1 MDYQLFHL
9 INQLAG
15 HSALLDSIMRTIA
28 NYGPVVFILPL
39 LYVWFRNGVEGKKA
53 ALLALASMGIA
64 LLIGQVI
71 GHIYFRPRPFAS
83 HEVNLLVGRSADAS
97 FPSDHAT
104 FSFAIAWVL
113 WFQDRRVGWVS
124 LALGTIIAFS
134 RVFVGTHYPLDV
146 FGGAM
151 LGLGTGLLMWKSR
164 RLLDPVTSL
173 LVAIAA
179 RLHL

>member
-1 MDYQLFHL
+1 
-9 INQLAG
+9 
-15 HSALLDSIMRTIA
+15 MRTIA

-39 LYVWFRNGVEGKKA
+39 AYVWFRNGVEGKKA

-71 GHIYFRPRPFAS
+71 GHIYFRPRPFTS
-83 HEVNLLVGRSADAS
+83 HEVNLLVGRSPDAS

-124 LALGTIIAFS
+124 LALGVIIAFS

-151 LGLGTGLLMWKSR
+151 LGLATGLLVWKSR
-164 RLLDPVTSL
+164 KLLDPVTSL
-173 LVAIAA
+173 LVAVAA
-179 RLHL
+179 KLHL